1 MSVLNGTTLISD
13 LFAPPPQKHNNH
25 NNNHN
30 NNINKKN
37 NNKEGFETTNSNII
51 NTLNTVQQINPLIPI
66 PNTSGTPDLS
76 NYMQFFKSL
85 VYLFFQVL
93 IAGYIGSCF
102 LTLGKMDDSLFPR
115 NIWNKPYCST
125 NPESDPVDFPYNLF
139 ENGDCKKIKA
149 FDDTDGQCKSRAP
162 CDVSGGGGL
171 QIGGGGA
178 AVQSEYVEDDDI
190 AVITPPG
197 YWIRNTNVLCYSNL
211 FRFFSMTSYYI
222 KQCMV
227 YNDPSNNLV
236 ENSIMVL
243 GVLFIIG
250 VLCFVG
256 FYGFF
261 GSFIFGIY
269 NNGFV
274 VSGFIYTIYCFFV
287 SWIPP
292 SVNFFCTIFTS
303 IKTLLFIP
311 YTIQSKKAA
320 ANEKKSVV
328 IETMKEKK
336 SVLMMLFSV
345 GMLIN
350 AFIYLTSYEPFYV
363 LFAIMF
369 YYMTVYKEHIPLFR
383 PATATAQ

>member
-51 NTLNTVQQINPLIPI
+51 NTLNTVQQINPLVPI
-66 PNTSGTPDLS
+66 PNTSGSPDLS

-93 IAGYIGSCF
+93 IAGYFGSCF
-102 LTLGKMDDSLFPR
+102 LTLGKMDESYFPSK
-115 NIWNKPYCST
+115 IWDMPYCS
-125 NPESDPVDFPYNLF
+125 NDPEKNPVDFPYNLF
-139 ENGDCKKIKA
+139 ENGDCKKIRA
-149 FDDTDGQCKSRAP
+149 FDETDGQCKSRAP
-162 CDVSGGGGL
+162 CNVSGGGGGI
-171 QIGGGGA
+171 QSGGVA
-178 AVQSEYVEDDDI
+178 APQSEYVEDDDI

-222 KQCMV
+222 KQCMA

-236 ENSIMVL
+236 ENCIMIL
-243 GVLFIIG
+243 GVLFITG

-269 NNGFV
+269 NNGFA

-292 SVNFFCTIFTS
+292 SVNFFCTILTS
-303 IKTLLFIP
+303 IKTLLFVP
-311 YTIQSKKAA
+311 YTIQSTNKTAE
-320 ANEKKSVV
+320 NEKKSVV
-328 IETMKEKK
+328 IEIMKEKK

-350 AFIYLTSYEPFYV
+350 SFIYLTSYEPFYV

-369 YYMTVYKEHIPLFR
+369 YYMTVYKEHIPFLTT
-383 PATATAQ
+383 PVST